1 MRFARGEQ
9 PIKNGEVKPLRPA
22 QLWFVGERGSTP
34 NKFTRA
40 GFVSAF
46 GAQGIARMDALVVRT
61 CRGIR
66 HLGRQYCR
74 DETILGFH

>member
-9 PIKNGEVKPLRPA
+9 PKKNGEVKPLRPA
-22 QLWFVGERGSTP
+22 QLWFVGERGSRP
-34 NKFTRA
+34 NKFTCA
-40 GFVSAF
+40 GFFAAF
-46 GAQGIARMDALVVRT
+46 GAQGIARMDALVLRM

-74 DETILGFH
+74 DETIFGFH